1 MRETPSAEE
10 EQYRYVPEK
19 LSEPTGFS
27 TLQAPLLS
35 HAVVSGTLVWPTACT
50 HGKDK
55 SLLEVQVM
63 TTFHPL
69 KLVTIILVIGLA
81 AIPFYAQEQPGAQSG
96 QSPSSG
102 QSSAQ
107 SAQAQPQ
114 TFTGKIVKSKGGLA
128 LKDEASNTTYKLDNE
143 DQAKQYAGKS
153 VKVTGTM
160 DPATNTIHVANIE
173 MAAAGST
180 SPKQ

>member
-1 MRETPSAEE
+1 
-10 EQYRYVPEK
+10 
-19 LSEPTGFS
+19 
-27 TLQAPLLS
+27 
-35 HAVVSGTLVWPTACT
+35 
-50 HGKDK
+50 
-55 SLLEVQVM
+55 M
-63 TTFHPL
+63 TTFNPL

-81 AIPFYAQEQPGAQSG
+81 AIPLYAQEQPGAQAG
-96 QSPSSG
+96 QS

>member
-1 MRETPSAEE
+1 
-10 EQYRYVPEK
+10 
-19 LSEPTGFS
+19 
-27 TLQAPLLS
+27 
-35 HAVVSGTLVWPTACT
+35 
-50 HGKDK
+50 
-55 SLLEVQVM
+55 M
-63 TTFHPL
+63 TTFNPL
-69 KLVTIILVIGLA
+69 KLVTIVLVIGLA
-81 AIPFYAQEQPGAQSG
+81 TIPLYAQEQPGAQPG

-114 TFTGKIVKSKGGLA
+114 TFSKGGLA

-173 MAAAGST
+173 MANAGS
-180 SPKQ
+180 SPPKQ

>member
-1 MRETPSAEE
+1 MRETLSAEE

-19 LSEPTGFS
+19 LSEPPGFFRTSGS
-27 TLQAPLLS
+27 TPL
-35 HAVVSGTLVWPTACT
+35 ARRCFWDLVWPTACR
-50 HGKDK
+50 HGRDK

-63 TTFHPL
+63 TTTFNPF

-81 AIPFYAQEQPGAQSG
+81 AIPLYAQEQPGAQAG
-96 QSPSSG
+96 QS

-107 SAQAQPQ
+107 SAQPQPQ

-143 DQAKQYAGKS
+143 EKTKR
-153 VKVTGTM
+153 
-160 DPATNTIHVANIE
+160 ATLRISWIMRTRRN
-173 MAAAGST
+173 ST
-180 SPKQ
+180 RERALK

>member
-1 MRETPSAEE
+1 
-10 EQYRYVPEK
+10 
-19 LSEPTGFS
+19 
-27 TLQAPLLS
+27 
-35 HAVVSGTLVWPTACT
+35 
-50 HGKDK
+50 
-55 SLLEVQVM
+55 M
-63 TTFHPL
+63 TTTFNPF

-81 AIPFYAQEQPGAQSG
+81 AIPLYAQEQPGAQPG

-114 TFTGKIVKSKGGLA
+114 TFSGKIVKSKGGLA

-173 MAAAGST
+173 MAVAGSS

>member
-1 MRETPSAEE
+1 
-10 EQYRYVPEK
+10 
-19 LSEPTGFS
+19 
-27 TLQAPLLS
+27 
-35 HAVVSGTLVWPTACT
+35 
-50 HGKDK
+50 
-55 SLLEVQVM
+55 M
-63 TTFHPL
+63 TTTFNPF

-81 AIPFYAQEQPGAQSG
+81 AIPLYAQEQPGAQAG
-96 QSPSSG
+96 QS

-107 SAQAQPQ
+107 SAQPQPQ

-160 DPATNTIHVANIE
+160 DTATNTIHVANIE
-173 MAAAGST
+173 MAVAGSS

>member
-1 MRETPSAEE
+1 MG
-10 EQYRYVPEK
+10 
-19 LSEPTGFS
+19 TG
-27 TLQAPLLS
+27 
-35 HAVVSGTLVWPTACT
+35 
-50 HGKDK
+50 K

-63 TTFHPL
+63 TTFNPL
-69 KLVTIILVIGLA
+69 KLVTIVLVIGLA
-81 AIPFYAQEQPGAQSG
+81 TIPLYAQEQSGAQPG

-114 TFTGKIVKSKGGLA
+114 TFSGKIVKSKGGLA
-128 LKDEASNTTYKLDNE
+128 LKDEATNTTYKLDNE

-173 MAAAGST
+173 MANAGS
-180 SPKQ
+180 SPPKQ